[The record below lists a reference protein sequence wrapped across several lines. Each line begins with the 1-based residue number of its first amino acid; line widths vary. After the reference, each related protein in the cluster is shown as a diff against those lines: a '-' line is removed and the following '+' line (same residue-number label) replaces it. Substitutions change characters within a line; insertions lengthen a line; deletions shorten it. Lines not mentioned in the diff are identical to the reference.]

1 MVSSQEGRLR
11 DSVVFVI
18 VPIDN
23 LQGHRLIKQ
32 CGGMGQGEQWDDGR
46 RLMPRLGGPWGAGL
60 PKCSSGTFGSGY
72 SRGLMMLEPDMP

>member
-1 MVSSQEGRLR
+1 
-11 DSVVFVI
+11 
-18 VPIDN
+18 
-23 LQGHRLIKQ
+23 
-32 CGGMGQGEQWDDGR
+32 MGQGEQWDDGR